1 MEQKK
6 YFHCIGLPAQ
16 NNAKFEIS
24 TVVNDGDKTT
34 NVFDKAIRH
43 PDGRFSQ
50 QKIKEILWGVFFT
63 QEVNFIPKR
72 KGSELKNR
80 YFFIVNPLIYIVIGL
95 LGLIVFLKFDEKCS
109 QYIYC

>member
-50 QKIKEILWGVFFT
+50 QKIKEIL
-63 QEVNFIPKR
+63 
-72 KGSELKNR
+72 
-80 YFFIVNPLIYIVIGL
+80 
-95 LGLIVFLKFDEKCS
+95 
-109 QYIYC
+109 